1 MQFSW
6 KWIAVGLAVIL
17 VLAVAVV
24 ALLIYGIMD
33 FGMSVV

>member
-1 MQFSW
+1 MRFSW
-6 KWIAVGLAVIL
+6 KWIAVGLAVML
-17 VLAVAVV
+17 VLAVAFM